1 MFTEWSRPHVH
12 LDPGEPERHKLILYF
27 REGTVRNEKLSE
39 GGPPVYDRV
48 YQVEIAAVGQKQSR
62 PRYTIMRIVQG
73 VEQPCKDLMNLSG
86 GPDGTKRAVTVY
98 DRFKKAFE
106 EYRANAE
113 PTTSGIPLEHW
124 PLMTTELVRAFKDAN
139 ILSVEDLAN
148 APDSAAQNVRGEF
161 FKWRGKA
168 QAWLEDSR
176 KAGGDAKARAEL
188 AEVKK
193 QLAEAQR
200 QITELLAAANAD
212 RPEPRRTKRKETPIE
227 VVFDEPEER
236 L

>member
-12 LDPGEPERHKLILYF
+12 VDPGEPEKHKLILYF

-48 YQVEIAAVGQKQSR
+48 FQVEIAAVGQKQSR
-62 PRYTIMRIVQG
+62 PRYTVLKIVQDK
-73 VEQPCKDLMNLSG
+73 EEPSRDLINITA
-86 GPDGTKRAVTVY
+86 PDGSKRAITVFE
-98 DRFKKAFE
+98 RFKRAFE
-106 EYRANAE
+106 EYRANAA

-148 APDSAAQNVRGEF
+148 ASDAAAQNVRGEF
-161 FKWRGKA
+161 YKWRAKA
-168 QAWLEDSR
+168 QAWLEDAR
-176 KAGGDAKARAEL
+176 KAGGDVQARAEL
-188 AEVKK
+188 AQVKE

-200 QITELLAAANAD
+200 QIAELLRAANDD
-212 RPEPRRTKRKETPIE
+212 RPEPKRRPRKETPIS
-227 VVFDEPEER
+227 VVFEEPEAER